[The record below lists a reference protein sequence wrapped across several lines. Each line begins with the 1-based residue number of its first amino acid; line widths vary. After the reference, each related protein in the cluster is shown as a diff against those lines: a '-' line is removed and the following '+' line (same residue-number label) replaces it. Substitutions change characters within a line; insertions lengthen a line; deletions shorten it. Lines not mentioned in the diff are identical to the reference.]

1 MLVFMHTDLD
11 LVVLEVG
18 LGGRLDAVNIFDAD
32 IALVTAIDIDH
43 VEWLGSDRESI
54 GFEKACIF
62 RARHPAVCSDP
73 NPPQSLIKHAEQLQ
87 APLYYLGRDFIYKK
101 NTKNRDKMQFIKNPS
116 LFKNIGFFHLP
127 LPSLPGDFQLQNAA
141 GVLMVL
147 ELLNKIPPR
156 SLLSKQKNFVVPES
170 AISQGLVNVTIPGR
184 FQVLPGRVTRI
195 LDVAHNPLGA
205 QALKESLRQ
214 HPCQGE
220 THAVVGMLKD
230 KDIAGVFTM
239 IQNSIT
245 HWHVAALNAPRS
257 ATVQCLMDNLMAIG
271 AKSIHS
277 YSSMTA
283 AYTHLLSY
291 AQEGDRI
298 IVFGSFYTVA
308 EVLQVETMLSVTR
321 PEPRQRGAWT
331 LQCD

>member
-1 MLVFMHTDLD
+1 VKL
-11 LVVLEVG
+11 
-18 LGGRLDAVNIFDAD
+18 
-32 IALVTAIDIDH
+32 
-43 VEWLGSDRESI
+43 
-54 GFEKACIF
+54 
-62 RARHPAVCSDP
+62 
-73 NPPQSLIKHAEQLQ
+73 
-87 APLYYLGRDFIYKK
+87 
-101 NTKNRDKMQFIKNPS
+101 
-116 LFKNIGFFHLP
+116 
-127 LPSLPGDFQLQNAA
+127 
-141 GVLMVL
+141 
-147 ELLNKIPPR
+147 
-156 SLLSKQKNFVVPES
+156 
-170 AISQGLVNVTIPGR
+170 
-184 FQVLPGRVTRI
+184 
-195 LDVAHNPLGA
+195 
-205 QALKESLRQ
+205 
-214 HPCQGE
+214 
-220 THAVVGMLKD
+220 D